1 MKTAGVLHADPP
13 TLDSDRAAEVAR
25 SLFGVDSVGARPLVS
40 ERDQNFLV
48 DDADGSGWVLKVSNA
63 AEDPGVVEMEVA
75 AVEHVARMDP
85 ALPVPR
91 ARPTTGGDLV
101 GSLADGTSTHLVRLL
116 PFLPGETTAP
126 AELDGTAVR
135 GIGQVTARLGIAL
148 RGFFHPAAGRAIEW
162 DQKHLPDL
170 LPHADLVED
179 PDRRRQLDRVLGRFM
194 ERALPALPAL
204 RAQVIHNDIT
214 LDNLLLD
221 EAGTVSG
228 IIDFGDMAHTALVL
242 DVPAT
247 LQSLVR
253 DREDIFAVAANF
265 LPGYTE
271 VLALERREAELLADL
286 LAGRMAQT
294 ILISAWRT
302 RQFPD
307 NAYITGWAEPA
318 WALLDQLEG
327 AGMDRAAERLAAL
340 ALAPVLSGRSA
351 APPADGELRSRR
363 ERVLGSALE
372 SLSYARPLHLV
383 RGSGTWLF
391 DADGNAF
398 LDAYNNVPVVGHAH
412 PRVTDAIARQA
423 ALLNTNTRYLHATIV
438 ELAERIVA
446 SMPAGLDTVMFV
458 NSGSEANDLAW
469 RLATIATGADAG
481 LVTEWAYH
489 GVTAAIVDF
498 SPSEWPRG
506 ERPDGVETFAA
517 PDTYRGRYAAGGEHL
532 PDLAREDLEAAVAR
546 LADRGRRPA
555 ALFVDSLFTSA
566 GIFTPD
572 PQVVAAT
579 LQAARDAGA
588 LLVAD
593 EVQSGHGRA
602 GDGLWRFPAWG
613 VTPDVV
619 TLGKPMGNGHPI
631 AAVVTR
637 SELADC
643 MAEARTAFF
652 STFGGNPV
660 ACIAALTVLDVLED
674 ERLVDNAAEVGAW
687 LRASLAELAG
697 RHPVIGDVRGRG
709 LMVGVEL
716 VEPGAAQKAAA
727 DLARSARDG
736 LRERGV
742 LVGTTRREQNVLKIR
757 PPLCITRDEAGRI
770 VSTLDEVLSAL
781 GSAA

>member
-1 MKTAGVLHADPP
+1 MARRCTWSGCSLSCRGAPP
-13 TLDSDRAAEVAR
+13 
-25 SLFGVDSVGARPLVS
+25 
-40 ERDQNFLV
+40 
-48 DDADGSGWVLKVSNA
+48 
-63 AEDPGVVEMEVA
+63 
-75 AVEHVARMDP
+75 H
-85 ALPVPR
+85 
-91 ARPTTGGDLV
+91 
-101 GSLADGTSTHLVRLL
+101 
-116 PFLPGETTAP
+116 PGE
-126 AELDGTAVR
+126 LDAGAVR
-135 GIGQVTARLGIAL
+135 GIGQVCARTGVAL
-148 RGFFHPAAGRAIEW
+148 RGFFHPAAGRAIGW

-170 LPHADLVED
+170 VRHAELVEA
-179 PDRRRQLDRVLGRFM
+179 PDRRRQLDRVLERFM

-221 EAGTVSG
+221 AGGAVSG
-228 IIDFGDMAHTALVL
+228 IIDFGDMTHTALLL

-253 DREDIFAVAANF
+253 EREDIFAVAADF
-265 LPGYTE
+265 LPGYSE
-271 VLALERREAELLADL
+271 VLPLERGEAELLADV

-302 RQFPD
+302 RQFPG

-318 WALLDQLEG
+318 WALLDQLERV
-327 AGMDRAAERLAAL
+327 GMDRAAERLAGL
-340 ALAPVLSGRSA
+340 ALAPVARGHSA
-351 APPADGELRSRR
+351 APPTDEALLARR
-363 ERVLGSALE
+363 EKVLGSALE

-383 RGSGTWLF
+383 RGTGAWMF

-423 ALLNTNTRYLHATIV
+423 ALLNTNTRYLHGAIV

-446 SMPAGLDTVMFV
+446 TMPEGLDTVMFV

-489 GVTAAIVDF
+489 GVTAAWIF
-498 SPSEWPRG
+498 ELLTFG
-506 ERPDGVETFAA
+506 MAARPASR
-517 PDTYRGRYAAGGEHL
+517 RGRDVPRAGHLSRAICRRRQHRHPGAAG
-532 PDLAREDLEAAVAR
+532 
-546 LADRGRRPA
+546 RGRGRGPSRRAWQAAGRPVHGL
-555 ALFVDSLFTSA
+555 ALHLGRHLQSGSER
-566 GIFTPD
+566 I
-572 PQVVAAT
+572 VATT
-579 LQAARDAGA
+579 LRAARDAGA

-643 MAEARTAFF
+643 MAQAKTAFF

-660 ACIAALTVLDVLED
+660 ACIAALTVLDVLDD
-674 ERLVDNAAEVGAW
+674 ERLVDNAAEVG
-687 LRASLAELAG
+687 G
-697 RHPVIGDVRGRG
+697 RLHACSP
-709 LMVGVEL
+709 
-716 VEPGAAQKAAA
+716 A
-727 DLARSARDG
+727 
-736 LRERGV
+736 
-742 LVGTTRREQNVLKIR
+742 
-757 PPLCITRDEAGRI
+757 
-770 VSTLDEVLSAL
+770 
-781 GSAA
+781 

>member
-13 TLDSDRAAEVAR
+13 TLDAGHAADAAR
-25 SLFGVDSVGARPLVS
+25 SLFGVDSVSMQPLVS
-40 ERDQNFLV
+40 ERDQNFLL
-48 DDADGSGWVLKVSNA
+48 DEADGSRWVLKVSNA
-63 AEDPGVVEMEVA
+63 AEDPGVVQMEVE
-75 AVEHVARMDP
+75 AVEHVARIDP
-85 ALPVPR
+85 ELPVPR
-91 ARPTTGGDLV
+91 PRPTLEGDLV
-101 GSLADGTSTHLVRLL
+101 GNLVDESATHLVRLL
-116 PFLPGETTAP
+116 PFLPGRTAAP
-126 AELDGTAVR
+126 GKLDGTAIR
-135 GIGQVTARLGIAL
+135 GIGQIAARTGVAL
-148 RGFFHPAAGRAIEW
+148 RGFFHASAGRAIEW

-170 LPHADLVED
+170 VRHADLVED
-179 PDRRRQLDRVLGRFM
+179 ADRRRQLDRVVERFM

-221 EAGTVSG
+221 DAGAVSG
-228 IIDFGDMAHTALVL
+228 IIDFGDMTHTALVL

-253 DREDIFAVAANF
+253 DREDLFAVAGDF

-271 VLALERREAELLADL
+271 VLPLERREAELLADL

-307 NAYITGWAEPA
+307 NAYISGWAEPA
-318 WALLDQLEG
+318 WALLDQLERV
-327 AGMDRAAERLAAL
+327 GMDRAAERLAGMVQ
-340 ALAPVLSGRSA
+340 APAMRGRSA
-351 APPADGELRSRR
+351 APPTDEALRERR

-383 RGSGTWLF
+383 RGSGAWMF
-391 DADGNAF
+391 DAEGNAF

-412 PRVTDAIARQA
+412 PRVTEAIARQA

-438 ELAERIVA
+438 ELAERIIA

-489 GVTAAIVDF
+489 GVTSAIVEF

-506 ERPDGVETFAA
+506 ERPDGVETFPA
-517 PDTYRGRYAAGGEHL
+517 PDTYRGAYAGGGDV
-532 PDLAREDLEAAVAR
+532 PALARQDLEAAVER
-546 LADRGRRPA
+546 LAERGRRPA

-572 PQVVAAT
+572 PAVVAAT

-593 EVQSGHGRA
+593 EVQSGHGRS

-643 MAEARTAFF
+643 MAQARTAFF

-660 ACIAALTVLDVLED
+660 ACVAALTVLDVLED
-674 ERLVDNAAEVGAW
+674 ERLVENAADVGDR
-687 LRASLAELAG
+687 LRAALADLAA

-716 VEPGAAQKAAA
+716 VEPGPSRPPAV
-727 DLARSARDG
+727 DLAGAARDW

-757 PPLCITRDEAGRI
+757 PPLCITRDEAAMI
-770 VSTLDEVLSAL
+770 VSTLDDVLTAL
-781 GSAA
+781 EADAT

>member
-1 MKTAGVLHADPP
+1 
-13 TLDSDRAAEVAR
+13 
-25 SLFGVDSVGARPLVS
+25 
-40 ERDQNFLV
+40 
-48 DDADGSGWVLKVSNA
+48 
-63 AEDPGVVEMEVA
+63 
-75 AVEHVARMDP
+75 
-85 ALPVPR
+85 
-91 ARPTTGGDLV
+91 
-101 GSLADGTSTHLVRLL
+101 
-116 PFLPGETTAP
+116 
-126 AELDGTAVR
+126 
-135 GIGQVTARLGIAL
+135 
-148 RGFFHPAAGRAIEW
+148 
-162 DQKHLPDL
+162 
-170 LPHADLVED
+170 
-179 PDRRRQLDRVLGRFM
+179 
-194 ERALPALPAL
+194 
-204 RAQVIHNDIT
+204 
-214 LDNLLLD
+214 
-221 EAGTVSG
+221 VSG

-253 DREDIFAVAANF
+253 EREDIFAVAADF

-271 VLALERREAELLADL
+271 VLPLDRHEAELLADL

-318 WALLDQLEG
+318 WVLLDQLEHV
-327 AGMDRAAERLAAL
+327 GMDRAAERLAML
-340 ALAPVLSGRSA
+340 ALAPVERGRSA
-351 APPADGELRSRR
+351 APPPDAELRARR
-363 ERVLGSALE
+363 QRVLGSALE
-372 SLSYARPLHLV
+372 PLSYARPLHLV
-383 RGSGTWLF
+383 RGSGAWLY
-391 DADGNAF
+391 DTDGRAY

-423 ALLNTNTRYLHATIV
+423 ALLNTNTRYLHTTIV

-446 SMPAGLDTVMFV
+446 SMPDDLDTVMFV

-481 LVTEWAYH
+481 LVTDWAYH

-506 ERPDGVETFAA
+506 QRPEGVETFAP
-517 PDTYRGRYAAGGEHL
+517 PDTYRGPYAAGG
-532 PDLAREDLEAAVAR
+532 DDTAALARRDLEAAVAR
-546 LADRGRRPA
+546 LAERGRRPA
-555 ALFVDSLFTSA
+555 ALFIDSLFTSA

-572 PQVVAAT
+572 PAVVAAT

-593 EVQSGHGRA
+593 EVQSGHGRS

-637 SELADC
+637 GALADC
-643 MAEARTAFF
+643 MAEAKTAFF

-660 ACIAALTVLDVLED
+660 ACAAALTVLDVLED
-674 ERLVDNAAEVGAW
+674 ERLVENAAEVGDW
-687 LRASLAELAG
+687 LQGALIDLAG
-697 RHPVIGDVRGRG
+697 RHPAIGDVRGRG
-709 LMVGVEL
+709 LMIGVEL
-716 VEPGAAQKAAA
+716 VEAGSGREPAG
-727 DLARSARDG
+727 DLARATRDE

-757 PPLCITRDEAGRI
+757 PPLCITRDEAALV
-770 VSTLDEVLSAL
+770 VSTLDQVLTTL
-781 GSAA
+781 AARET